1 MEELEAVPA
10 TPPPRGPGRP
20 KYPPAHREA
29 MLKAL
34 AAWKGS
40 RKAFCLEHKVHSVT
54 LWEWEKAAKGGK
66 APKPAK
72 KAAKAAAP
80 FTPEQKRKAVEAFTK
95 SGQTLLNFGKA
106 WGINA
111 QVLGR
116 WVRAYRQHGPKA
128 LEGRAGRKK
137 GRQPVAEGL
146 REGIKQVKEQFPDF
160 GIRKVSAFLARFKGL
175 KASPPQIRRVVEEE
189 QLPKGK
195 PATKR
200 WKNNKPVI
208 RRFERSK
215 PGEMWQ
221 TDITSFVLP
230 RYNQRVYLVAF
241 MDDYSRYVVAW
252 KLGVKQTTD
261 FVQEALL
268 EGIQRFGKPEELLS
282 DQGRQYFAWRGKSEF
297 QKLLTKQGIRHV
309 VSRAHHPETLG
320 KCERFWGTVGEEFW
334 SRVEPLELLDAQER
348 LAHFINHYH
357 HFRPHQG
364 IDNAVPADRFF
375 GAESQVRKAME
386 EAWAQN
392 QLALALNQ
400 PTRQPVFLVGQFGDQ
415 AVSLHGER
423 GKLVFQN
430 SQGVRQELAAHDLG
444 MSRSIPVP
452 SEQSHE
458 RILDSKRKQ
467 HDTTGTPSREGQAPQ
482 AGRQAQ
488 DGLQDGHASL
498 PGASDLGAGLGGR
511 APRGPQDGRVDLGAL
526 AGAHDPQGPGREIEP
541 ATPEGLAAEP
551 TSAVWDGGGI
561 DGPAQ
566 APAERDTHDQR
577 TTQAGQ
583 GRAEE
588 PSQEGGRPGAGQQS
602 AEGAA
607 RPAEGHANPGSGADS
622 AEGEKNQPLQG
633 PQPSQAGPGFGSG
646 AQAEAG
652 VTEPEPP
659 ALLA

>member
-1 MEELEAVPA
+1 MEEQDVGTKPAAETPVRARKRRKQYTPEEKQALLEAFATWQGPKKDFCQKHGVHFTTLWSWAKKTTRPA
-10 TPPPRGPGRP
+10 RP
-20 KYPPAHREA
+20 KY
-29 MLKAL
+29 
-34 AAWKGS
+34 
-40 RKAFCLEHKVHSVT
+40 
-54 LWEWEKAAKGGK
+54 
-66 APKPAK
+66 
-72 KAAKAAAP
+72 
-80 FTPEQKRKAVEAFTK
+80 TPEQKRQAVETLAK
-95 SGQTLLNFGKA
+95 SGQSVEVFGKA
-106 WGINA
+106 WGVNPRA
-111 QVLGR
+111 LSR
-116 WVRAYRQHGPKA
+116 WRKAYQERGPRA
-128 LEGRAGRKK
+128 LEGRGGRKPGK
-137 GRQPVAEGL
+137 EPLAAGL
-146 REGIKQVKEQFPDF
+146 REGIVAVKQQFPDF
-160 GIRKVSAFLARFKGL
+160 GFRKVQGFLSRFRGV
-175 KASPPQIRRVVEEE
+175 KASQPAILRVMQEEH
-189 QLPKGK
+189 LPHGRTAEKHWR
-195 PATKR
+195 KR
-200 WKNNKPVI
+200 QAPT
-208 RRFERSK
+208 RFERAK

-230 RYNQRVYLVAF
+230 RYSQRVYLVAF

-348 LAHFINHYH
+348 LAHFINHYN

-444 MSRSIPVP
+444 MSRSIPIP

-498 PGASDLGAGLGGR
+498 PGAGDMGVGVGGR
-511 APRGPQDGRVDLGAL
+511 APRGPQDGRADLGAL
-526 AGAHDPQGPGREIEP
+526 AGAHDPKGTGDQAEP
-541 ATPEGLAAEP
+541 AAAEGLAVEP
-551 TSAVWDGGGI
+551 TSAGRDGGGA
-561 DGPAQ
+561 DGPTEAAAKGDPDAQ
-566 APAERDTHDQR
+566 QHAAT
-577 TTQAGQ
+577 
-583 GRAEE
+583 
-588 PSQEGGRPGAGQQS
+588 GGPDGGWL
-602 AEGAA
+602 
-607 RPAEGHANPGSGADS
+607 SGAS
-622 AEGEKNQPLQG
+622 A
-633 PQPSQAGPGFGSG
+633 SGS
-646 AQAEAG
+646 
-652 VTEPEPP
+652 TRSRR
-659 ALLA
+659 